1 MLTLFNSSYC
11 NFASLCHM
19 IGYDRMHENMQL
31 YSPRVCVCVCV
42 MVILELKGVCAR
54 IGGGFFLVGGGV

>member
-1 MLTLFNSSYC
+1 
-11 NFASLCHM
+11 M

>member
-1 MLTLFNSSYC
+1 MTACMKTCSYI
-11 NFASLCHM
+11 A
-19 IGYDRMHENMQL
+19 
-31 YSPRVCVCVCV
+31 RVCVCVCV